1 MPSATFSKLST
12 RLLLTTAFIL
22 TALRLASAQENSVS
36 SPLPRFGY
44 YAGYLVSIHTSSPT
58 FYNFSGFNA
67 LDHTSSPVGFDLDLI
82 WNLNQRIAIR
92 GGLSG
97 SYTKETGGLSV
108 PCGQS
113 MCAQSSSLTPHI
125 YRFVGGPEF
134 RIRAGRVSPFAYALL
149 GLAHSTAAFNTSGP
163 LGIVSQASTASGISL
178 AGGGGLSFR
187 VTKHIE
193 QRFSVDYNPAFF
205 GRLDTGARQLVQYVR
220 IGTGVEVH

>member
-1 MPSATFSKLST
+1 MPRATFSKLST

-149 GLAHSTAAFNTSGP
+149 GLAHSTAP
-163 LGIVSQASTASGISL
+163 LTHPAHSA
-178 AGGGGLSFR
+178 SFR
-187 VTKHIE
+187 RPV
-193 QRFSVDYNPAFF
+193 QPLASVWPVVAACPSESRSTSNSASQWTTIPPSSA
-205 GRLDTGARQLVQYVR
+205 A
-220 IGTGVEVH
+220 